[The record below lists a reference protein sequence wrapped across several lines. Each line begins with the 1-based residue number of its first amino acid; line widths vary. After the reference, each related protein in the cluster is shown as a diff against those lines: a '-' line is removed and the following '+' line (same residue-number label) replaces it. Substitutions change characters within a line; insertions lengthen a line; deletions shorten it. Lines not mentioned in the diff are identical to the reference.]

1 MVGQPRTGPITG
13 EAISYFVTTMFNSF
27 WGQFGW
33 MGVPMEGR
41 VYLVLLVGTVLAAI
55 GLAVAIGRLG
65 LAGQPRIAGN
75 EPWILAIAVLGL
87 TLVEVVYYNLTYIQ
101 AQGRYLFPALPGL
114 AALMAVG
121 WRELLFARLRP
132 AAYALASTALIALNV
147 VAIYRYIIPALGQ

>member
-1 MVGQPRTGPITG
+1 M
-13 EAISYFVTTMFNSF
+13 
-27 WGQFGW
+27 
-33 MGVPMEGR
+33 
-41 VYLVLLVGTVLAAI
+41 LLVGTVLAAI

-75 EPWILAIAVLGL
+75 EPWILAIVVLGL

-101 AQGRYLFPALPGL
+101 AQGRYLFPALTGL
-114 AALMAVG
+114 VALMAVG